1 MVKSVQIEMK
11 TSTLK
16 NAFLQKSLFFSF
28 ETLTLTFV
36 QKWVEKKKKQTFVLI
51 LKTSDCSIFPPE
63 VGITCWTVRFNCSDL
78 TVSQRSAN
86 LSVSN
91 STVTRE
97 SPAGFSAVL

>member
-28 ETLTLTFV
+28 ETLTLRFV
-36 QKWVEKKKKQTFVLI
+36 QKWVEKKTKTFVLI

-91 STVTRE
+91 STVTPE